1 MVSRSDI
8 LKTATLAAAVSLLGV
23 APAFAGGVSIGIRA
37 TARTICRVEVGAAVI
52 PAFETGETGLGRMTE
67 LCNNV
72 EGYRLILNHPVGL
85 VDAFAVVDGQR
96 VPLSSTATQTVI
108 IDSNQPAFRQ
118 RDLGIILSSPQDA
131 MSLSLRAEAK
141 GMIF

>member
-1 MVSRSDI
+1 MV
-8 LKTATLAAAVSLLGV
+8 K
-23 APAFAGGVSIGIRA
+23 AG
-37 TARTICRVEVGAAVI
+37 
-52 PAFETGETGLGRMTE
+52 
-67 LCNNV
+67 
-72 EGYRLILNHPVGL
+72 
-85 VDAFAVVDGQR
+85 DAFAVVDGQR

-118 RDLGIILSSPQDA
+118 RDLGIILSSPQHA